1 MPTPR
6 TRVANF
12 IRTVA
17 LLRLQ
22 ARMFDVKRVTEI
34 QLYRWFRRIRKE
46 KINEL
51 YEIYSCMNYHCGNL
65 AK

>member
-51 YEIYSCMNYHCGNL
+51 YEIYSCMNYHCGHL